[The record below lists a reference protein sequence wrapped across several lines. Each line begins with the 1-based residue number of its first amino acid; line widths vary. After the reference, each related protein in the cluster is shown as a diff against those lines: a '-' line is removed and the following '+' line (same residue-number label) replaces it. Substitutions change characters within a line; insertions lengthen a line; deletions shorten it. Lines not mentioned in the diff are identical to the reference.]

1 MANAFQLEELDGGIG
16 LVTFNVPDKKV
27 NTLGREVLQEL
38 AGLAAKLEK
47 RTDLR
52 GLLLR
57 STKQGQFVA
66 GADLNELAAMS
77 YATADQVAGL
87 LTSGHQLFNRIS
99 HLPFPMVA
107 LIDGACMGGGT
118 ELALTMDERLVSKAP
133 HTKIGLP
140 EVGLGLLPGWGG
152 TQRLPRLIGIN
163 AGIEMVCS
171 SEIISAQKAVALGF
185 AFDAVPSESL
195 LDEGRRLIEY
205 LIAHGEWKQKR
216 QAREQPIGLNP
227 DEFQFTFAVAEGA
240 IKGKTKG
247 QYPAP
252 LVALKA
258 IRDGCNLPLEE
269 GLKVEQKGFQ
279 ELHGSPIMANLI
291 AIFFMKNR
299 LSRDPDLSDPAVVP
313 KTVKR
318 VGVSGAGLMGSGIVA
333 AHARSGIPTAM
344 VDIDDARLQSGMA
357 RCQDV
362 VMSRIKIGRAQPL
375 DLANMLAA
383 ISTSTSPKIF
393 ADCDVVIE
401 AVTENESLKKEVYK
415 GLAQVI
421 RPDAILATNT
431 STISITRMAE
441 SAPNPEQFIGM
452 HFFSPV
458 DRMELV
464 EIIRGAKT
472 SDVTVATIV
481 ALSKRIRKTP
491 IVVNDCPGFL
501 VNRVLFPYMNESNI
515 LLHEGLSMESIDK
528 AATKFGMPV
537 GPLALTDMVGLQ
549 TACLAGKVLAHAY
562 PDRAATS
569 PILEEMLKA
578 SPAGG
583 TGPQVMKFWVSEG
596 KRARPQPNPAALA
609 IIVKHKTAERTLSEE
624 EITDRL
630 FLPMLLE
637 ATRVLE
643 EGIVREPAD
652 VDMGLILGIGFPP
665 FKGGILRWCDSQG
678 AGAVLERLTRFAS
691 LGKRYQP
698 TEMLTRMAQKGESF
712 YPRPKLAAG

>member
-1 MANAFQLEELDGGIG
+1 MANAFQVEELEGGIG
-16 LVTFNVPDKKV
+16 LVTFNVPEKKV
-27 NTLGREVLQEL
+27 NTLSREVLQEL
-38 AGLAAKLEK
+38 AALAAALEK
-47 RTDLR
+47 RIELR

-57 STKQGQFVA
+57 STKPGQFVA

-77 YATADQVAGL
+77 YASAEQVAA
-87 LTSGHQLFNRIS
+87 LTASGHQLFSRIS
-99 HLPFPMVA
+99 HLPFPTVA

-118 ELALTMDERLVSKAP
+118 ELALTMDERLVSTAP
-133 HTKIGLP
+133 HTKISLP
-140 EVGLGLLPGWGG
+140 EVQLGLLPGWGG

-171 SEIISAQKAVALGF
+171 SEVIKAQKAVALGF
-185 AFDAVPSESL
+185 AFDAVPAESL
-195 LDEGRRLIEY
+195 IDEGRRLIEY
-205 LIAHGEWKQKR
+205 LIAHGEWKERRQK
-216 QAREQPIGLNP
+216 REQPIGLNP
-227 DEFQFTFAVAEGA
+227 DEFQFAFAVAEGA

-258 IRDGCNLPLEE
+258 IRDGCNVPLEE
-269 GLKVEQKGFQ
+269 GLKVEQKAFQ

-299 LSRDPDLSDPAVVP
+299 LSRDPGLSDPTVVP
-313 KTVKR
+313 RAVKR

-344 VDIDDARLQSGMA
+344 VDIDDPRLQSGMSRA
-357 RCQDV
+357 QEV
-362 VMSRIKIGRAQPL
+362 VMSRIKIGRAAPM

-383 ISTSTSPKIF
+383 ISTSTSPKVF

-401 AVTENESLKKEVYK
+401 AVTENEALKKEVYK

-421 RPDAILATNT
+421 RPDAILASNT

-515 LLHEGLSMESIDK
+515 LLHEGVSMEAIDK
-528 AATKFGMPV
+528 AATRFGMPV

-549 TACLAGKVLAHAY
+549 TACFAGKVLAHAY

-583 TGPQVMKFWVSEG
+583 TGQEVTKFWVSEG
-596 KRARPQPNPAALA
+596 KRSRPKPNPAVLA
-609 IIVKHKTAERTLSEE
+609 IIAKHKTAEHALRDE

-678 AGAVLERLTRFAS
+678 AGAVVERLARYAS